1 MVREDLAAGRTVRWL
16 VSGRV
21 QGVGFRYFVLHNAR
35 RIGLEGEVRNRR
47 DGRVE
52 IRARGTQTELERLL
66 DELRRGPSGSRVDGV
81 DEQEID
87 AATFDGFEIRF

>member
-1 MVREDLAAGRTVRWL
+1 MVRRDQAGERTVRWL

-35 RIGLEGEVRNRR
+35 RIGLEGDVRNQR

-52 IRARGTQTELERLL
+52 VRARGAQAELERLL
-66 DELRRGPSGSRVDGV
+66 DELRRGPSGSCVDGV